1 MRTRKRDLK
10 KGETYKVYGAV
21 VNKKGEMRT
30 EKRYQGHPDG
40 SILIL
45 FPFSFL
51 HLCLVSSSE
60 EYHYIVN
67 QRSQ

>member
-1 MRTRKRDLK
+1 M
-10 KGETYKVYGAV
+10 E
-21 VNKKGEMRT
+21 NKKGEMRT
-30 EKRYQGHPDG
+30 EKRHLGHPDG
-40 SILIL
+40 SSLIL